1 MDDMA
6 GGAPS
11 GGAAPSAPSDSG
23 TASVSA
29 VHQAAPRG
37 RPRNKKPEEL
47 DDAATTETTTTEDGE
62 VVTSAKPSPTKLS
75 DPWGVWSA
83 HGEARGDDR
92 PDFRRQ
98 EF

>member
-6 GGAPS
+6 GSAPS

-23 TASVSA
+23 TSSVNA
-29 VHQAAPRG
+29 VHAPRPRG

-75 DPWGVWSA
+75 DPWGVWSSG
-83 HGEARGDDR
+83 GEDRGADR
-92 PDFRRQ
+92 PDFRRM